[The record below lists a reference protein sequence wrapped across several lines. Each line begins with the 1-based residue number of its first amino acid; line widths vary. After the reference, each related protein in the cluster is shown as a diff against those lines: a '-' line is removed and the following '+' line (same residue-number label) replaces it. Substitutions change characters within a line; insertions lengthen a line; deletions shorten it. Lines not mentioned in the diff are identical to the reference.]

1 MKNNKFS
8 TGDSLLFGEDADRPE
23 VKPKAWM
30 GTEVQLIL
38 GTKDN
43 ISQAIDEAINA
54 PDGFYGLDTET
65 TGLDIRVFNG
75 KTKCSLVGICLAPT
89 TDKAYYFPIGH
100 NKGSEH
106 NIPWSIIGKEFGRL
120 LDPEVKARPVFHN
133 APFDQEVIEYN
144 GFYNLGTKWV
154 EENGVKKL
162 KSRWDSSEGWE
173 DTYTII
179 CLLRPRDK
187 ANRGLKALSK
197 EFVGLEMIELN
208 ELYLPDVKDY
218 NFSELDASWNACV
231 WYAAADPVCTLRLY
245 KALMED
251 IKASIQTLALPRS
264 FTHIYTLEKGVSQ
277 AVRWMHRN
285 RVYIDRNK
293 VIEFVKE
300 AQREWWG
307 SIIEV
312 YEGVEKELGRD
323 VMPYYLRILRG
334 DYPQI
339 KHLKFDPND
348 VSLDRTSADGFKIIS
363 TARDYAKKGYSIDIP
378 QSIKKR
384 VPKLTQAFGLNS
396 KDSNADTDDDSDLD
410 PELMDQINR
419 AQSKESDDEEIEFP
433 QYYDILSAQQLGL
446 LFRELRVPGLLT
458 TGASGQVATDKKIMD
473 VYVEK
478 NKETIPFMGKV
489 SKFREYAKALTQYLI
504 PMLEDVAEEDGTLKP
519 RFMQLEADTGRFSC
533 KTTSKPWETK
543 DGGCRVPF
551 QGIPSTGDTKK
562 PRVMYR
568 MRECIASRDKDY
580 FLAAIDYSGVELRIV
595 TNLSGEP
602 KWIEEFFHCSGC
614 DKRFAKEMGAD
625 GIIKAPPSICE
636 CGSDK
641 IGDLHTLTAVA
652 FYGEEAKQRKDW
664 KALRGNAKGV
674 NFGLCYGG
682 TGKAVQ
688 RSIPGCT
695 EQEGEEKYKTFIRTY
710 DGLTAWWEKQKKF
723 GKQYGYVVTAFGRYQ
738 PTPYLMENPPL
749 RGKEKETW
757 SLKNKNEKW
766 KTKSKD
772 ERKSVNSPVQGTS
785 ADITKLAMFLIYRM
799 VRDKGWEDKFRL
811 ILTIHDELVFEIHY
825 SILKEAI
832 DETVKRMSR
841 NEFVK
846 KLGWK
851 VPLTVDVELGH
862 DFTVPYDRKDLIAG
876 HFDDK
881 YHDKDIFDKLHAIF
895 TAQSVETQE
904 PVKEEVAKVVE
915 KKEEVVKESKRIFVL
930 KTLQAEEAKKLA
942 DTLKGLQTKNFEVI
956 YKGRDVT
963 HLFT

>member
-1 MKNNKFS
+1 M
-8 TGDSLLFGEDADRPE
+8 SLVDDFFAQLQRPV
-23 VKPKAWM
+23 VKKKAWM
-30 GTEVQLIL
+30 GKDVQLIL

-43 ISQAIDEAINA
+43 ITQAVDEAINA
-54 PDGFYGLDTET
+54 QDGIYGLDTET
-65 TGLDIRVFNG
+65 TGLDTRVFNG
-75 KTKCSLVGICLAPT
+75 KTKCSLVGICLAPSP
-89 TDKAYYFPIGH
+89 DKAYYFPIGH
-100 NKGSEH
+100 NSGT
-106 NIPWSIIGKEFGRL
+106 NIPWSIINKEFGRL
-120 LDPEVKARPVFHN
+120 LDPDVKARPVFHN
-133 APFDQEVIEYN
+133 ASFDQEVLEYN

-154 EENGVKKL
+154 EENGTKKL
-162 KSRWDSSEGWE
+162 KSRWDSSDSWD
-173 DTYTII
+173 DTYTLI

-187 ANRGLKALSK
+187 ANRGLKDLSK
-197 EFVGLEMIELN
+197 EYVGLEMIELN
-208 ELYLPDVKDY
+208 ELFPTGVKNF
-218 NFSELDASWNACV
+218 NFSELDATWEACV

-245 KALMED
+245 KALMDE
-251 IKASIQTLALPRS
+251 INQGVQTRALPRS
-264 FTHIYTLEKGVSQ
+264 FMNIYTLEKGVSQ

-285 RVYIDRNK
+285 RVYIDRAK
-293 VIEFVKE
+293 VTEFVKE
-300 AQREWWG
+300 AQQEWWK
-307 SIIEV
+307 SILEV
-312 YEGVEKELGRD
+312 YDGVKQELGRD
-323 VMPYYLRILRG
+323 VMPYYLRVLRG
-334 DYPQI
+334 DYPAL
-339 KHLKFDPND
+339 KHLIFNADD
-348 VSLDRTSADGFKIIS
+348 VSIYDTPSEDGFQIIS
-363 TARDYAKKGYSIDIP
+363 TVRKYAKGYSPDIN
-378 QSIKKR
+378 QLIKKK
-384 VPKLTQAFGLNS
+384 VPKLIQAFGIS
-396 KDSNADTDDDSDLD
+396 TKDSNADTDDDSDLD

-419 AQSKESDDEEIEFP
+419 ARAKEIEEEDIEFP
-433 QYYDILSAQQLGL
+433 YYYDILSAQQLGL

-504 PMLEDVAEEDGTLKP
+504 PMLQDVAEEDGTLKP

-533 KTTSKPWETK
+533 KTTSKPWEKK

-568 MRECIASRDKDY
+568 MRECIASRDKEF

-595 TNLSGEP
+595 TNLSGEK
-602 KWIEEFFHCSGC
+602 KWLEEFFHCSGC

-625 GIIKAPPSICE
+625 GIVKAPPSICE

-695 EQEGEEKYKTFIRTY
+695 EQEGEEKYKTFIKTY
-710 DGLTAWWEKQKKF
+710 DGLTAWWDKQKAM
-723 GKQYGYVVTAFGRYQ
+723 GKQYGYVTTAFGRFQ

-749 RGKEKETW
+749 RGKEKENW
-757 SLKNKNEKW
+757 SLKNKNERW
-766 KTKSKD
+766 RTKSKD

-785 ADITKLAMFLIYRM
+785 ADITKLAMLLIYRM
-799 VRDKGWEDKFRL
+799 VREKKWEDKFRL
-811 ILTIHDELVFEIHY
+811 ILTIHDELVFEIHE

-841 NEFVK
+841 NDFVK
-846 KLGWK
+846 KLNWG
-851 VPLTVDVELGH
+851 VPLTVDVEMGH
-862 DFTVPYDRKDLIAG
+862 DFTVPYDRKDLVAG

-895 TAQSVETQE
+895 SVTNEEPEQPAVQVVIEQPQQVQE
-904 PVKEEVAKVVE
+904 D
-915 KKEEVVKESKRIFVL
+915 KRIFIL
-930 KTLQAEEAKKLA
+930 KALTEDEAKKMA

-956 YKGRDVT
+956 YKGKDVT